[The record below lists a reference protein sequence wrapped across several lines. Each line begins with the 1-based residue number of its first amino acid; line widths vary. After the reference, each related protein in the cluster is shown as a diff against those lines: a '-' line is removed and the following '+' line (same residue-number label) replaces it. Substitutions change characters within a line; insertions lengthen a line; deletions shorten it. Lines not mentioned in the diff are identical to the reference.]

1 MTKTAKPPRVS
12 VAPTVTVSEPC
23 DYFPHTDQGNAS
35 RFVDAYKATLRYDHS
50 GRSESDRAWLA
61 WKTHWWESVPDSQ
74 IFRAA
79 VSLIERLA
87 TSSTNPDFTKW
98 MRVTES
104 GYHLKEMIKRASMAL
119 PIAIET
125 PRWDADPMLLGVA
138 NGVVDLRTGK
148 LRAGKPND
156 LIATHSPV
164 EFDPDARCPTVDR
177 FLAEILLNRDDLVQ
191 YLLKA
196 AGYSLTGLTRER
208 CMFVLYGEGSNGKSK
223 LLELLDYVIGGY
235 GKTTPS
241 ATLGVSRANPDAPR
255 NDLARLAGA
264 RFVTAH
270 EAELSQGMAEAMVK
284 WITGSDLISCRFGH
298 GRLFEYRPQFKL
310 WLSCNRRPLVRGIDP
325 AIWKRLPL
333 IPFEAKFEEITKDS
347 PAAAKEDDKNL
358 IDKLKA
364 EASGFLN
371 LLVQGCLDYQREGLA
386 QPECVRAASAQYR
399 TSSNPLAPFLDTC
412 CEYTLEGSAESLEGE
427 TKRVIFDA
435 YVTYM
440 QRMREKP
447 ENINEFGAQML
458 AFGFTGGQRNN
469 GRVRFWRNVSLVNN
483 DSEIEVE

>member
-1 MTKTAKPPRVS
+1 MTKPAKPPRVS
-12 VAPTVTVSEPC
+12 VVPTVTVSEPV

-35 RFVDAYKATLRYDHS
+35 RFVDAYGTSLRYDHS

-61 WKTHWWESVPDSQ
+61 WKTHWWHSVPDSQ

-79 VSLIERLA
+79 VSLIERLGK
-87 TSSTNPDFTKW
+87 SSANADFTKW
-98 MRVTES
+98 MRTTES

-119 PIAIET
+119 PIAIES
-125 PRWDADPMLLGVA
+125 PQWDCDPMLLGVA
-138 NGVVDLRTGK
+138 NGVIDLRTGK
-148 LRAGKPND
+148 LRQGKPTD

-164 EFDPDARCPTVDR
+164 KFDPDARCPTVEL
-177 FLAEILLNRDDLVQ
+177 FLNQVLLERQDLIA
-191 YLLKA
+191 YILKA
-196 AGYSLTGLTRER
+196 GGYSLTGLTRER
-208 CMFVLYGEGSNGKSK
+208 TMFILYGSGSNGKSK
-223 LLELLDYVIGGY
+223 LLELLHYVIGGY
-235 GKTTPS
+235 GKTTP
-241 ATLGVSRANPDAPR
+241 ATTLGVSRANPDAPR

-298 GRLFEYRPQFKL
+298 GRLFEYMPQFKL

-333 IPFEAKFEEITKDS
+333 IPFEAKFDDETSVIK
-347 PAAAKEDDKNL
+347 DDKEL
-358 IDKLKA
+358 IGKLKA

-371 LLVQGCLDYQREGLA
+371 LLIQGCLDYQREGLNP
-386 QPECVRAASAQYR
+386 QPECIRAASVQYR
-399 TSSNPLAPFLDTC
+399 AASNPVAPFLDTC
-412 CEYTLEGSAESLEGE
+412 CEYTLEGDAESNEGE
-427 TKRVIFDA
+427 TKRAIFDA

-458 AFGFTGGQRNN
+458 AFGFTDGRRSH
-469 GRVRFWRNVSLVNN
+469 GRVRFWRNVSLVSN
-483 DSEIEVE
+483 DAEIEVDG